1 MYCALY
7 FLFYFYW
14 PEQRNVKMLA
24 CVFPHSDHLISNN
37 CLNPEK
43 EIPLLSFLFFHMM
56 RNPPEERAGIC
67 GKHLT
72 SEQIVG

>member
-14 PEQRNVKMLA
+14 PEQHDVKMLA
-24 CVFPHSDHLISNN
+24 CIFPPSDHLISNN
-37 CLNPEK
+37 SLNPEK
-43 EIPLLSFLFFHMM
+43 EVPLLIFLFFCVM
-56 RNPPEERAGIC
+56 RNPLEERAGIC